1 MPYIGKQPLG
11 GAYHKLDSLT
21 ASATDTY
28 ALTLGSAA
36 YYPGTANQ
44 LLVSLNNVI
53 QAPQDDFTVLGSN
66 LVFDS
71 ALTASDS
78 IDFVVAL
85 GDVLDINTP
94 SDGTITTAKLSNNAV
109 TTAKIGNNAVTGAK
123 LASTLDLSDKTLTMP
138 TGAVLQVKYTIYDT
152 ASSIATN
159 ANTTTTLTNL
169 QVDITPSATNSIIR
183 LDAMVNGEFSSY
195 GYNFNSTWFFLRDS
209 TKLSAPAAGSRTT
222 GVRIGTSASFSSDS
236 SSTPDGSYFT
246 YFDSAHS
253 TTSAI
258 TYSVGV
264 NTHTA
269 ATWYENRTVSDSN
282 TFEFERG
289 ISFIC
294 ATEIAG

>member
-1 MPYIGKQPLG
+1 MAQHDYTIANQTFPATRTDLNNALAATVTQNSGATAPTTTYAYQLWYDTTADKLKQRNANDDAWIDLFDVDQVADTAAPSTGAGGG
-11 GAYHKLDSLT
+11 GA
-21 ASATDTY
+21 
-28 ALTLGSAA
+28 
-36 YYPGTANQ
+36 
-44 LLVSLNNVI
+44 I
-53 QAPQDDFTVLGSN
+53 
-66 LVFDS
+66 
-71 ALTASDS
+71 
-78 IDFVVAL
+78 
-85 GDVLDINTP
+85 
-94 SDGTITTAKLSNNAV
+94 
-109 TTAKIGNNAVTGAK
+109 
-123 LASTLDLSDKTLTMP
+123 
-138 TGAVLQVKYTIYDT
+138 LQVKYTIYDT

-183 LDAMVNGEFSSY
+183 LDAMVNGEFNSY

-246 YFDSAHS
+246 YFDSDHS

-269 ATWYENRTVSDSN
+269 GTWYENRTVSDSN